1 MSRYHLE
8 SSRYAD
14 IVIGW
19 DAPLGTYFA
28 QVWNSKDDDEPVLW
42 IGTDLHELASVD
54 ALQVALADYCSVP
67 LTHCPLEMGGTFVL
81 RVREMTTQ
89 INKNKVPPIS
99 YVLDPV
105 MVQEQ
110 LLNDKNNDPFT
121 LDRPGLGFL
130 NP

>member
-8 SSRYAD
+8 SSVYAD
-14 IVIGW
+14 IVVGW
-19 DAPLGTYFA
+19 DAPLGTYFV

-42 IGTDLHELASVD
+42 LGTDLHELASVD

-67 LTHCPLEMGGTFVL
+67 LT
-81 RVREMTTQ
+81 
-89 INKNKVPPIS
+89 
-99 YVLDPV
+99 
-105 MVQEQ
+105 VQEQ